1 MLGFISSNS
10 FVFKVKNE
18 LFFLNKTIYLNWVA
32 EVSGHG
38 ISPVIH
44 SMCLIYCLETNG
56 LYSGNAT
63 LLHLV
68 FFAITSS
75 LILAVNFSLIF
86 FLVICN
92 KLLLALVCYFFSPPY
107 WGVKRC
113 SRCFKNPNQH
123 GGKWWRTV
131 CIFLLHFC
139 LLSLL
144 SSGFPAGSLVFS

>member
-92 KLLLALVCYFFSPPY
+92 KLLLALVCFCFFPPLLRSKKMFN
-107 WGVKRC
+107 V
-113 SRCFKNPNQH
+113 FK
-123 GGKWWRTV
+123 
-131 CIFLLHFC
+131 
-139 LLSLL
+139 
-144 SSGFPAGSLVFS
+144 VF